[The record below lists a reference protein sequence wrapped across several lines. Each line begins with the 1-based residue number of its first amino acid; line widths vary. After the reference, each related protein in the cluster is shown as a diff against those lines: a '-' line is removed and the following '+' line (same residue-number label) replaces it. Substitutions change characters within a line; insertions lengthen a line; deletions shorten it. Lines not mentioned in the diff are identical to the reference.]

1 MANEFNHMFH
11 FIMYPNSDLA
21 DAANCIEELQKRLA
35 KAEIRLNS
43 LERELG
49 KLKPKE
55 AESR

>member
-1 MANEFNHMFH
+1 MTNEFNHMFH
-11 FIMYPNSDLA
+11 FIMYPDSDVA

-49 KLKPKE
+49 KLKE
-55 AESR
+55 AETR

>member
-1 MANEFNHMFH
+1 MTNEFNHMFH
-11 FIMYPNSDLA
+11 LIMYPDSDVA
-21 DAANCIEELQKRLA
+21 DAATCSEELQKRLA

-49 KLKPKE
+49 KLKSKE